1 MVKAVSPV
9 GTGKH
14 KPPGTKATALK
25 TPIKKKV
32 QSAETSSASN
42 KLSTSARKGAAASKG
57 AAKSPPN
64 SAGRKKRITAVGSRY
79 DSSLGLLTR
88 KFLKLLRTA
97 PEGSLDLNSTANDL
111 GVQKRRIY
119 DITNVLEGIGLLEK
133 KSKNTIMWKGVG
145 SKESPEL
152 EVMVSELKKELQAL
166 KEEDAQLDKD
176 ILLVTK
182 ELNEAAEDTTNQSLG
197 YVTSEDLRQLP
208 SFLNNRVF
216 AIRAPSGTSLEVPDP
231 DEGMEEGRRRYHIFL
246 KSPNGSID
254 VFLVS
259 NDSQHDGKDGGRLS
273 PRMGHPLPPQPRQ
286 AQPPPAPPIKDEAAS
301 LNNIGSPAA
310 EPHPI
315 DGMELPSP
323 MFVDGISPQF
333 HSPLFNSPT
342 FSLGMTTPG
351 SATAALLK
359 LSPLPV
365 RHDFTFTLDEDG
377 PSLTQFFLNDGEPT
391 PSPSRGL

>member
-1 MVKAVSPV
+1 MLP
-9 GTGKH
+9 
-14 KPPGTKATALK
+14 
-25 TPIKKKV
+25 
-32 QSAETSSASN
+32 
-42 KLSTSARKGAAASKG
+42 
-57 AAKSPPN
+57 
-64 SAGRKKRITAVGSRY
+64 
-79 DSSLGLLTR
+79 
-88 KFLKLLRTA
+88 
-97 PEGSLDLNSTANDL
+97 
-111 GVQKRRIY
+111 
-119 DITNVLEGIGLLEK
+119 
-133 KSKNTIMWKGVG
+133 TIFG

-273 PRMGHPLPPQPRQ
+273 PRMGHPLPPPPPQPRQ